1 MFSLLLFVVV
11 LFNIINNNNDISK
24 QIGMSKTQKMFSII
38 RTAII
43 SENSNDRL
51 RELNEVEK

>member
-11 LFNIINNNNDISK
+11 LFNIINNNKDISK

-38 RTAII
+38 RTAMI